1 MVMEQNISSCKDTC
15 QEAMAAANE
24 DIEAMNSMNS
34 TNLDTLKQ
42 ALNRLNELL
51 QTVTASLSNPE
62 EIQKL
67 ALEIEDVVFQAENAA
82 RLLASEAAKHTTE
95 MINNAIAS
103 VNGGMII
110 VNSTASALRKVGED
124 VKIMADLLGEIDR
137 STHEQ
142 AKAIQEM
149 NESIE

>member
-1 MVMEQNISSCKDTC
+1 
-15 QEAMAAANE
+15 
-24 DIEAMNSMNS
+24 
-34 TNLDTLKQ
+34 
-42 ALNRLNELL
+42 
-51 QTVTASLSNPE
+51 
-62 EIQKL
+62 
-67 ALEIEDVVFQAENAA
+67 
-82 RLLASEAAKHTTE
+82 